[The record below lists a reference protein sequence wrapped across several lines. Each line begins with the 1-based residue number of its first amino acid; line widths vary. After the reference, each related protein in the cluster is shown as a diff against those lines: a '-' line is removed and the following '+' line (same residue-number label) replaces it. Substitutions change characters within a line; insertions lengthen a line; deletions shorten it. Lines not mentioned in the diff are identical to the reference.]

1 MTGETENL
9 GAPSHAPDPEP
20 PPNGLTLTCLIF
32 LTVSLFSITR
42 CLPRVLSLSTPSN
55 VSGIA
60 SLALPSN
67 YESIHTACPA
77 LD

>member
-42 CLPRVLSLSTPSN
+42 DELWVSPQGPLPFYTF
-55 VSGIA
+55 
-60 SLALPSN
+60 
-67 YESIHTACPA
+67 
-77 LD
+77 